1 MSTRKFRY
9 HAATWAVS
17 TLAVLA
23 ANVMAYAAIRA
34 FRDEADVP
42 AAIFA
47 VLAVMWAV
55 DAQHTID
62 EARGSHG

>member
-1 MSTRKFRY
+1 MKLRY
-9 HAATWAVS
+9 HAASWAVS
-17 TLAVLA
+17 AFAVLA
-23 ANVMAYAAIRA
+23 AIVMAYAAIRA
-34 FRDEADVP
+34 FRDEADAP

-62 EARGSHG
+62 AARGSHG